1 MGAALAADRRPARA
15 RRLRAALITL
25 GVIALGVVIADVAAR
40 AFVQWRIEQSVREA
54 MPQGVS
60 GDVQAEV
67 HGFSALWQLA
77 NRDFEHLTLTLPQL
91 RAGELTLSAKLDGY
105 GVALLDGGG
114 MEQLRGSV
122 TLPAQSVQAL
132 AQLPGT
138 ATELRLGE
146 GTISYDT
153 EVNLLGSSMGVSV
166 DASVT
171 TQGDRLLVS
180 AQSVRLHGSGADV
193 DATQWAGGPSAL
205 TIPICS
211 AEHLP
216 AGVRL
221 TDVSVRPEGVTVT
234 LSAQSVSLDEATLAS
249 RGTCQGG

>member
-1 MGAALAADRRPARA
+1 MGAAVTADRRPGRA
-15 RRLRAALITL
+15 RRLRTALITF
-25 GVIALGVVIADVAAR
+25 GVIALGIVIADVAAR

-54 MPQGVS
+54 MPQDVS
-60 GDVQAEV
+60 GDVHAQV

-77 NRDFEHLTLTLPQL
+77 NREFEHLTLTVPQL
-91 RAGELTLSAKLDGY
+91 RAGELTLSARLDGY

-114 MEQLRGSV
+114 IEQLRGSV
-122 TLPAQSVQAL
+122 TFPAESVRAL
-132 AQLPGT
+132 VHLPGT
-138 ATELRLGE
+138 VTELRLGE

-153 EVNLLGSSMGVSV
+153 EVNLLGRSMGVSV
-166 DASVT
+166 DASVMS
-171 TQGDRLLVS
+171 QGDRLIVS
-180 AQSVRLHGSGADV
+180 AQSVRLHGSGIDV

-221 TDVSVRPEGVTVT
+221 TDVSVRPEGITVM